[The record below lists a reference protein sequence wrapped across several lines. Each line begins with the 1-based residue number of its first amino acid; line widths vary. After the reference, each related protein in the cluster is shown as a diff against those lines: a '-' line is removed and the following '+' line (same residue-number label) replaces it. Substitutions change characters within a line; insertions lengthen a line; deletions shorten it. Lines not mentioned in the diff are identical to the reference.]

1 MKPTKCL
8 AREKKTWCKK
18 REKGGRREGEK
29 YLETLPSAQAW
40 TSQANILHLQSEGR
54 EVNDLQTALW

>member
-1 MKPTKCL
+1 MPSK
-8 AREKKTWCKK
+8 RKKHDVSKAKK
-18 REKGGRREGEK
+18 EGRREGEK

-54 EVNDLQTALW
+54 EVYDL

>member
-1 MKPTKCL
+1 MPSK
-8 AREKKTWCKK
+8 RKKDDVRKAK
-18 REKGGRREGEK
+18 KGGRREGEK

>member
-1 MKPTKCL
+1 MPSK
-8 AREKKTWCKK
+8 RKKHDVRKAK
-18 REKGGRREGEK
+18 KGGRREGEK

-54 EVNDLQTALW
+54 EVNHLQTALW

>member
-1 MKPTKCL
+1 MPSK
-8 AREKKTWCKK
+8 RKKHDVRKAK
-18 REKGGRREGEK
+18 REGRREGEK